1 MKVLVSSF
9 QCGPGEGSEPGNGWY
24 WPTALA
30 DHGHDVTVVTQSEY
44 RDKILAQ
51 GRNDIEFLFVD
62 TSRERFNLK
71 ASMQVYGLYR
81 RWQDAAFARVEA
93 AQQKYNVVHH
103 VAWGSLHLGSRL
115 WRLPAPLVYGPIG
128 GGQTAPAN
136 YRRYFGSEWPV
147 EMMRNA
153 TVGPI
158 LKLNTRSRETVQNA
172 AVTLVTNSAT
182 EAAVRRLG
190 ATDVRYFLAEGLPPD
205 WLASGRQQPTGVPT
219 VLWVG
224 RFLPRKAPVL
234 AVEAFAELRRT
245 MPARLVM
252 AGDGPLL
259 EQVRA
264 AVDRL
269 GVKNDVEL
277 LGRVP
282 WTTVNQLCDSASVF
296 LFSSLRDSSGSQFL
310 EAMGKGLPAVALD
323 LHGIGDVEV
332 GIAAEKVKL
341 PQRPEELR
349 LRVADALRTVLTAD
363 DWVARS
369 AAGPEWA
376 AQHTWPAKAA
386 AATQIYEEI
395 TSRR

>member
-9 QCGPGEGSEPGNGWY
+9 QCGPGQGSEPGNGWF

-30 DHGHDVTVVTQSEY
+30 DCGHEVTVLTRSEF
-44 RDKILAQ
+44 RERILAE
-51 GRNDIEFLFVD
+51 GRSDIEFRFVD
-62 TSRERFNLK
+62 VPLRPYHSPIG
-71 ASMQVYGLYR
+71 VYGFYR
-81 RWQDAAFARVEA
+81 RWQDAIFEHEA
-93 AQQKYNVVHH
+93 ALGQKYDVMHH
-103 VAWGSLHLGSRL
+103 VAWGSLHLGSKL
-115 WRLPAPLVYGPIG
+115 WQLPAPLVYGPIG

-136 YRRYFGSEWPV
+136 YWRYFGRDWPA
-147 EMMRNA
+147 EMARNA
-153 TVGPI
+153 TVGPA
-158 LKLNTRSRETVQNA
+158 LRLNTRSRETVRNA

-190 ATDVRYFLAEGLPPD
+190 SADVRYFLAEGLPPG
-205 WLASGRQQPTGVPT
+205 WVSAPRERPTGIPT

-224 RFLPRKAPVL
+224 RMLSRKTPVL

-245 MPARLVM
+245 TQARLVM

-269 GVKNDVEL
+269 GVRDDVDI

-282 WTTVNQLCDSASVF
+282 WSTVSELCDSASVF
-296 LFSSLRDSSGSQFL
+296 LFTSLRDSSGSQFL

-323 LHGIGDVEV
+323 LHGIGDVKV
-332 GIAAEKVKL
+332 GIAAEKVRL
-341 PQRPEELR
+341 PQRPEQLR
-349 LRVADALRTVLTAD
+349 HRIADALRAVLTAG
-363 DWVARS
+363 DWEARS
-369 AAGPEWA
+369 AACIKWA
-376 AQHTWPAKAA
+376 AGNTWPVKAA
-386 AATQIYEEI
+386 AATKIYEEV